1 MNVQA
6 ELANAIKARH
16 KKVYGVESPSSQLL
30 SKKDQVEKPPR
41 QPAASNVRQSSKDS
55 THKAAAAV
63 LAAKMGK
70 PTQSYPV
77 KTRKQSLNASFPKGA
92 SAASTLLLSE
102 NDETIATR
110 YRKMLKTGLPVG
122 AVLHKMAMDSIEQH
136 IQDSVMKGG
145 GTPGNEMAATAVS
158 NTTTPSGSIVVS
170 LLSKEDEIIAT
181 RYRKMIKTGLPIGAV
196 LHKMAMDKIEKH
208 VQDSV
213 INGGGTPGNEMAAIA
228 VSNTTTTSGVVV
240 VSSLSKEDEIIAT
253 RYRKMLKTGLPM
265 GAVLHKMAMD
275 RIEKHVQDSVINGGG
290 TPANEMAATAAAV
303 SDTTTSG
310 SAVVSSLS
318 KDDEAIAT
326 RYRKMLKTGLPMGA
340 VIHKMVM
347 DNIEKHVQDSV
358 IKAEIP
364 VSNVSSV
371 KVSDEPT
378 INSIAAAITS
388 SGGIGTLKKVTP
400 VETNPQYNQ
409 SSNPLAAAIAD
420 SGGIGAL
427 KKTSVQKKEIKSGK
441 CSNPLAAA
449 IAASGGRIGLKK
461 VSVNSNKE
469 QPSKP
474 QSSNTL
480 VDKPA
485 EKGFCHNLKK
495 NPQRVSQQPRA
506 KNGHVNLSDEISSK
520 AVPSSLRKAPSKK
533 SYRSIGESSP
543 TDNERLKSTR
553 TDRSNKIS
561 GTSTQYVA
569 PKPSQK
575 QTSSR
580 KQVPVPKQKSKAFVP
595 QKQARKNVQTTPTN
609 TNNNEVQE
617 TIGLTVSRKQPSTEK
632 CIPSKSKSIPKQ
644 KSKAF
649 VRQKKTSKN
658 PQPSPI
664 VVNEKQKA
672 EVYMPS
678 FAVQKPKVY
687 VPPKSKYAPPEP
699 VSTSAA
705 RATQQTPITEKQPTV
720 VLDDRDHDRTQTK
733 QTKKKVKNSN
743 KNKNKKTNV
752 RDDGAEQ
759 HCQCVVM

>member
-70 PTQSYPV
+70 PIQSYPV

-181 RYRKMIKTGLPIGAV
+181 RYRKMLKTGLPIGAV

-228 VSNTTTTSGVVV
+228 VSNTTTTSGVVM

-253 RYRKMLKTGLPM
+253 RYRKMLKTGLP
-265 GAVLHKMAMD
+265 
-275 RIEKHVQDSVINGGG
+275 I
-290 TPANEMAATAAAV
+290 
-303 SDTTTSG
+303 
-310 SAVVSSLS
+310 
-318 KDDEAIAT
+318 
-326 RYRKMLKTGLPMGA
+326 GA
-340 VIHKMVM
+340 VIHKMAM

-400 VETNPQYNQ
+400 NETNPQYNQ

-449 IAASGGRIGLKK
+449 IAASGGRSGLKK

-474 QSSNTL
+474 QLSNTL

-495 NPQRVSQQPRA
+495 NPPRVSQQPRA

-543 TDNERLKSTR
+543 TDKSTR

-595 QKQARKNVQTTPTN
+595 QKHARKNVQTTPTN

-617 TIGLTVSRKQPSTEK
+617 PIGLTISRKQPSTEK
-632 CIPSKSKSIPKQ
+632 LIPSKSKSIPKQ

-649 VRQKKTSKN
+649 VRQEQTSKN

-672 EVYMPS
+672 EVYMPP

-687 VPPKSKYAPPEP
+687 VPPKSKYTPPEP

-733 QTKKKVKNSN
+733 QRKKKVKNSN

>member
-228 VSNTTTTSGVVV
+228 VSNTAATSGVVM

-275 RIEKHVQDSVINGGG
+275 RIEKHVQDSVINGEG

-326 RYRKMLKTGLPMGA
+326 RYRKMLKTGLPIGA
-340 VIHKMVM
+340 VIHKMAM

-400 VETNPQYNQ
+400 NETNPQYNQ

-449 IAASGGRIGLKK
+449 IAASGGRSGLKK

-474 QSSNTL
+474 QLSNTL

-495 NPQRVSQQPRA
+495 NPPRVSQQPRA

-543 TDNERLKSTR
+543 TDKSTR

-595 QKQARKNVQTTPTN
+595 QKHARKNVQTTPTN

-617 TIGLTVSRKQPSTEK
+617 PIGLTISRKQPSTEK
-632 CIPSKSKSIPKQ
+632 LIPSKSKSIPKQ

-649 VRQKKTSKN
+649 VRQEQTSKN

-672 EVYMPS
+672 EVYMPP

-687 VPPKSKYAPPEP
+687 VPPKSKYTPPEP

>member
-228 VSNTTTTSGVVV
+228 VSNTTTTSGVVM
-240 VSSLSKEDEIIAT
+240 VSSLSKEDEI
-253 RYRKMLKTGLPM
+253 
-265 GAVLHKMAMD
+265 
-275 RIEKHVQDSVINGGG
+275 
-290 TPANEMAATAAAV
+290 
-303 SDTTTSG
+303 
-310 SAVVSSLS
+310 
-318 KDDEAIAT
+318 IAT

-617 TIGLTVSRKQPSTEK
+617 PIGLTVSRKQPSTEK

-649 VRQKKTSKN
+649 VRQKQTSKN